1 MIAVMRK
8 TYWMMIQAVRAEIP
22 TATGGL
28 ELTVETRRVVR
39 ERKRV
44 TRRDIRPGITWDNI
58 LNIVTRDEYIPEDL
72 LGMKPKK

>member
-72 LGMKPKK
+72 LGKTPKK

>member
-28 ELTVETRRVVR
+28 ELTVETSRVVR

-44 TRRDIRPGITWDNI
+44 TKRDIRPGTTWDNI
-58 LNIVTRDEYIPEDL
+58 LNIVRGDE
-72 LGMKPKK
+72 

>member
-1 MIAVMRK
+1 MMAMMRK

-44 TRRDIRPGITWDNI
+44 TRRDIRPGTTWDNI
-58 LNIVTRDEYIPEDL
+58 LNIDRGDE
-72 LGMKPKK
+72 

>member
-44 TRRDIRPGITWDNI
+44 TRRDIRPGITLDNI
-58 LNIVTRDEYIPEDL
+58 LNIVTRDE
-72 LGMKPKK
+72 